1 MSAMEAIPSAPSEA
15 PTRPRAVPVVAP
27 ATVTADEVARPGIP
41 AWKRGLDIVVS
52 AGLIVAAFPLF
63 LLVAAVVRIEGGPV
77 LFTQRRLGQGGRI
90 IHVRKFRSMAPDA
103 EERLR
108 SDPELFDRYVANGF
122 KLPSDEDPRLSRW
135 GRFLRSSSLDELPQL
150 LSVLRGDM
158 SMVGPRPIVEPE
170 LVEYSSRG
178 AHDAFLAARPGLTG
192 LWQVSGRSKL
202 SYDQRVELDLRYLAS
217 QNLLMDLKIVA
228 KTAVVVVRRVGAH

>member
-1 MSAMEAIPSAPSEA
+1 MSTTEAIS
-15 PTRPRAVPVVAP
+15 RASSDVASGRVVATP
-27 ATVTADEVARPGIP
+27 SLVDEVRLAIP

-52 AGLIVAAFPLF
+52 AGLIVVAFPLF
-63 LLVAAVVRIEGGPV
+63 WLVALIVRIEGGPV
-77 LFTQRRLGQGGRI
+77 FFTQRRLGQGGRI

-103 EERLR
+103 EDRLR

-122 KLPSDEDPRLSRW
+122 KLPSEEDPRLSRW

-150 LSVLRGDM
+150 VSVLRGDM

-170 LVEYSSRG
+170 LIEYTSRG

-192 LWQVSGRSKL
+192 LWQVSGRSSL
-202 SYDQRVELDLRYLAS
+202 SYDQRVELDLRYLADQS
-217 QNLLMDLKIVA
+217 LLTDLKIVA
-228 KTAVVVVRRVGAH
+228 RTARVVVGRVGAH

>member
-1 MSAMEAIPSAPSEA
+1 MSTTEALSHGRSDAGTTARSVS
-15 PTRPRAVPVVAP
+15 TGTVAVGP
-27 ATVTADEVARPGIP
+27 EVAALPIP
-41 AWKRGLDIVVS
+41 AWKRGLDVVVS
-52 AGLIVAAFPLF
+52 ATLIVLAAPVF
-63 LLVAAVVRIEGGPV
+63 LVVALVVRHEGGPV
-77 LFTQRRLGQGGRI
+77 LFTQRRLGQGGRV
-90 IHVRKFRSMAPDA
+90 IHIRKFRSMAPDA

-150 LSVLRGDM
+150 VSVLRGDM

-170 LVEYSSRG
+170 LVEYTSRG

-192 LWQVSGRSKL
+192 LWQVSGRSSL
-202 SYDQRVELDLRYLAS
+202 SYDQRVELDLRYLARPS
-217 QNLLMDLKIVA
+217 LVTDLTIIA
-228 KTAVVVVRRVGAH
+228 KTAVVVLRRVGAH

>member
-1 MSAMEAIPSAPSEA
+1 MTATEAITRATAESAA
-15 PTRPRAVPVVAP
+15 DR
-27 ATVTADEVARPGIP
+27 TVTRSIP
-41 AWKRGLDIVVS
+41 VWKRTLDIVVS
-52 AGLIVAAFPLF
+52 LGLIVVAFPLF
-63 LLVAAVVRIEGGPV
+63 CVVALIVRLEGHPV

-103 EERLR
+103 EDRLR
-108 SDPELFDRYVANGF
+108 SDPEMFDRYVANGF

-150 LSVLRGDM
+150 VSVLRGDM

-170 LVEYSSRG
+170 LIEYSSRG

-192 LWQVSGRSKL
+192 LWQVSGRSSL
-202 SYDQRVELDLRYLAS
+202 SYDQRVELDLRYLAHP
-217 QNLLMDLKIVA
+217 NLFTDLKIVA
-228 KTAVVVVRRVGAH
+228 KTAVVVVGRVGAH

>member
-1 MSAMEAIPSAPSEA
+1 VLA
-15 PTRPRAVPVVAP
+15 
-27 ATVTADEVARPGIP
+27 
-41 AWKRGLDIVVS
+41 

-63 LLVAAVVRIEGGPV
+63 CLVALVVRVEGGPV
-77 LFTQRRLGQGGRI
+77 FFTQRRLGQGGRI

-103 EERLR
+103 EDRLH

-135 GRFLRSSSLDELPQL
+135 GRLLRSSSLDELPQL

-170 LVEYSSRG
+170 LVEYTSRG

-192 LWQVSGRSKL
+192 LWQVSGRSSL
-202 SYDQRVELDLRYLAS
+202 SYDQRVELDLRYLDHPS
-217 QNLLMDLKIVA
+217 LLADLKIVA
-228 KTAVVVVRRVGAH
+228 RTALVVLRRSGAH

>member
-1 MSAMEAIPSAPSEA
+1 MTATEAIPQASTDLPSTRAASA
-15 PTRPRAVPVVAP
+15 
-27 ATVTADEVARPGIP
+27 ATVAEGADLTIP
-41 AWKRGLDIVVS
+41 AWKRGLDIVV
-52 AGLIVAAFPLF
+52 ALGLIVAAFPLF
-63 LLVAAVVRIEGGPV
+63 WLVALVVRIEGGPV
-77 LFTQRRLGQGGRI
+77 FFTQRRLGQGGRI

-170 LVEYSSRG
+170 LIEYTSRG

-192 LWQVSGRSKL
+192 LWQVSGRSSL
-202 SYDQRVELDLRYLAS
+202 SYDQRVELDLEYLAHPS
-217 QNLLMDLKIVA
+217 LLADLKIVA
-228 KTAVVVVRRVGAH
+228 RTAGVVVRRVGAH

>member
-1 MSAMEAIPSAPSEA
+1 VLLPMTATEAIPQAPADASAG
-15 PTRPRAVPVVAP
+15 RAVPGR
-27 ATVTADEVARPGIP
+27 ARSTDVSSSIP
-41 AWKRGLDIVVS
+41 VWKRTLDIVVS
-52 AGLIVAAFPLF
+52 LGLIVVSFPF
-63 LLVAAVVRIEGGPV
+63 FWLVALIVRIEGGPV
-77 LFTQRRLGQGGRI
+77 FFTQRRLGQGGRI

-170 LVEYSSRG
+170 LIEYTSRG

-192 LWQVSGRSKL
+192 LWQVSGRSSL
-202 SYDQRVELDLRYLAS
+202 SYDQRVELDLEYLAHPS
-217 QNLLMDLKIVA
+217 LLADLKIVA
-228 KTAVVVVRRVGAH
+228 RTAGVVVRRVGAH